1 MVKDAGHRPVV
12 HCFGGCE
19 FRDVVRELEAR
30 GLWQKS
36 ERPPGPPPKKVE
48 WARWCVAIFEEAKR
62 TGQELTADDWR
73 DYRKA
78 QAVLREVDGG

>member
-1 MVKDAGHRPVV
+1 
-12 HCFGGCE
+12 
-19 FRDVVRELEAR
+19 
-30 GLWQKS
+30 
-36 ERPPGPPPKKVE
+36 
-48 WARWCVAIFEEAKR
+48 VAIFEEAKR